1 MGSGVARELI
11 GELGITWRIAQLRVR
26 GQMQYRASFLM
37 QIAGSFIINFVEL
50 AALLVLFSQFDSLG
64 GWSAGEVVFLYALS
78 AVMFSLGDTV
88 ATGLD
93 RFSETMK
100 LGEFDQMLTRPISPF
115 LQAMVSDVSLR
126 HVGQMIQGFI
136 VFGYALTLVDV
147 PWDLGR
153 VLYLFV
159 VIFCGATL
167 FVCLFAIQ
175 AVISFWTV
183 ESIEAVNAFTYG
195 GSDLAQYP
203 MHIFNRWMQ
212 RLFLWVIPVGFV
224 SFLPSLYLLD
234 KPDPLGLP
242 AFARFVAPLAA
253 LGFAV
258 ATGLLWGLGVRH
270 YRSTGS

>member
-1 MGSGVARELI
+1 MGSGSPRDLI
-11 GELGITWRIAQLRVR
+11 AELGIAWRIALSRIR

-37 QIAGSFIINFVEL
+37 QIAGSFIINLVEL
-50 AALLVLFSQFDSLG
+50 AALLVLFSRFDNLG
-64 GWSAGEVVFLYALS
+64 GWSAGEVIFLYALS
-78 AVMFSLGDTV
+78 AVMFSLGDTIG
-88 ATGLD
+88 TGLD
-93 RFSETMK
+93 GFSDTIR
-100 LGEFDQMLTRPISPF
+100 LGEFDRVLTRPVSPF

-126 HVGQMIQGFI
+126 HLGQMIQGLV
-136 VFGYALTLVDV
+136 VFGYALTLVAV

-153 VLYLFV
+153 VLYLLV
-159 VIFCGATL
+159 VIVCGATL

-203 MHIFNRWMQ
+203 LHIFDRWLR

-242 AFARFVAPLAA
+242 DFARFVAPLAA

-258 ATGLLWGLGVRH
+258 ATAVLWSIGVRH

>member
-1 MGSGVARELI
+1 MTEI
-11 GELGITWRIAQLRVR
+11 DITWRIARSRVR

-50 AALLVLFSQFDSLG
+50 AALLVLFSQFDNLG
-64 GWSAGEVVFLYALS
+64 GWSAEEVIFLYALS
-78 AVMFSLGDTV
+78 AIMFSLGDTV

-93 RFSETMK
+93 RFAETMK
-100 LGEFDQMLTRPISPF
+100 LGEFDQMLTRPVSPF
-115 LQAMVSDVSLR
+115 LQAMVSDVSMR
-126 HVGQMIQGFI
+126 HLGQMIQGLI
-136 VFGYALTLVDV
+136 VFAYALLIVDV

-153 VLYLFV
+153 IVYLP
-159 VIFCGATL
+159 VIIICGATL

-203 MHIFNRWMQ
+203 LHIFNRWMQ

-242 AFARFVAPLAA
+242 GFAPFVAPVAA
-253 LGFAV
+253 LAFAV
-258 ATGLLWGLGVRH
+258 ATGLLWGIGVRH